1 MLFRG
6 LRAGDE
12 VILATPAGRGAGG
25 SFTYALAEVEAVKS
39 ALVVVAGYKFNL
51 KDGKGRTVPH
61 HILPATP
68 ANRQEYL
75 GGEADSVPAAVP
87 AEAGAEDRQR
97 ALALDALR
105 VIRESDP
112 ANDDDLIDLIG
123 AETLI
128 AFRRQ
133 WRKLQPEGE
142 SARPPK

>member
-1 MLFRG
+1 MLFRN

-25 SFTYALAEVEAVKS
+25 GFTYALAEVEAVKS
-39 ALVVVAGYKFNL
+39 ALVVVAGFKFNL
-51 KDGKGRTVPH
+51 KDGRGRTVPH

-68 ANRQEYL
+68 ANRREYL
-75 GGEADSVPAAVP
+75 GGEADSAPAAAP

-123 AETLI
+123 AETLV

-142 SARPPK
+142 STRPPK